1 MEEQKVE
8 STPAPVEPAQINTG
22 PKIDIRSIDQLQ
34 AEVEKMLLMDD
45 KDILRVLA
53 AIAIAQNLRLDPI
66 WLLLTAGSGGGKT
79 ELVSML
85 MKLPRVFTIDS
96 LTTNTFASSMK
107 LQGKEASLLN
117 RIGTSGLIIFKEFTT
132 ILEMN
137 EVSRKEIM
145 SQLRA
150 IFDGKYDKLS
160 GNGEETNWHGKISV
174 IACATTTIYH
184 HMSKF
189 STMGERFIIY
199 EILAPDRKAVGNK
212 VFQRKLSSEDPNV
225 LRQHLQDAFTS
236 YIRNVRTQ
244 MVKNAF
250 KLPPI
255 SNALQQEIILLADF
269 CTRARS
275 GIERDQYT
283 RNIVFIPTIEAPTRM
298 IEQFYSLLVAFVSLD
313 KAEYDMRNSGQDT
326 STYDGVLTDR
336 DRDVIIKIGL
346 NSIPR
351 KRREALC
358 ALAQYTYGVTAAGL
372 ATSLHYETDV
382 MKEILAELD
391 ALKLCHRRKFAHTYR
406 FVINDAWRDLILRI
420 EHLSTKNEALE
431 SSDGSEDSS
440 EHMQELDQIFDS
452 NATGEDILKQF

>member
-1 MEEQKVE
+1 MNEQKVE
-8 STPAPVEPAQINTG
+8 TQSDSTELSPKDTG
-22 PKIDIRSIDQLQ
+22 HYIDIRSIDQLQ
-34 AEVEKMLLMDD
+34 AEVEKMLLMED
-45 KDILRVLA
+45 KDILRILA

-85 MKLPRVFTIDS
+85 MDLPRVFTIDS
-96 LTTNTFASSMK
+96 LTVNTFASSMK
-107 LQGKEASLLN
+107 IQGKEASLLN

-137 EVSRKEIM
+137 EIARKEIM

-150 IFDGKYDKLS
+150 IFDGKYDKLA
-160 GNGEETNWHGKISV
+160 GNGENTNWVGKISV

-199 EILAPDRKAVGNK
+199 EIKAPDRKEVGNK
-212 VFQRKLSSEDPNV
+212 VFARKLSSEDPNV
-225 LRQHLQDAFTS
+225 LRTHLKGAFTS
-236 YIRNVRTQ
+236 YIRNVRAQ
-244 MVKNAF
+244 MVRNAF
-250 KLPPI
+250 RLPPI
-255 SNALQQEIILLADF
+255 SHELQKEIITLADF

-298 IEQFYSLLVAFVSLD
+298 IEQFYSLLVAFVALD
-313 KAEYDMRNSGQDT
+313 KAEYDMARPNIDPAE
-326 STYDGVLTDR
+326 YNGVLTER

-351 KRREALC
+351 KRRDALC

-391 ALKLCHRRKFAHTYR
+391 ALKLCHRRKFVHTYR
-406 FVINDAWRDLILRI
+406 FVIDDEWRELILKI
-420 EHLSTKNEALE
+420 ERLNPKDEALE
-431 SSDGSEDSS
+431 SSDGSEDTTDHMEEVDQMFEAISS
-440 EHMQELDQIFDS
+440 DTDLPKLM
-452 NATGEDILKQF
+452 